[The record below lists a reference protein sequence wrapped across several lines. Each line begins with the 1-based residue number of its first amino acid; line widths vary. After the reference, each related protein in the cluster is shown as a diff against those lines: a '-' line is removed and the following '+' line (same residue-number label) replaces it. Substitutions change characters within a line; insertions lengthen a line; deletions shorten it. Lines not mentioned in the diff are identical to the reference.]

1 MIHEL
6 KIDREYFIAVLEDL
20 KKFEIRFNDR
30 NFKVGDIVILNEID
44 KINRKLTGRQIK
56 TKITYIT
63 NYEQKSNYVVFGIE
77 KIY

>member
-1 MIHEL
+1 MVHEL

-30 NFKVGDIVILNEID
+30 DFKVGDIVILKEID
-44 KINRKLTGRQIK
+44 KVNRKPTGRQIK

-63 NYEQKSNYVVFGIE
+63 NYEQKNNYVVFGIE
-77 KIY
+77 KV